1 VGSSTSDSP
10 AKADWTPGSLLGV
23 PRVVILLG
31 VVSLLNDLA
40 GEMVTPLLPL
50 FLVGPLMAPVAVVGL
65 VEGTADSVTALLKVW
80 VGHRSDTMRRRKPYI
95 VLGYGLTAM
104 AKPLLAISALWQE
117 AFGARVLDRAGKGVR
132 GAPRDAAIAD
142 AAPKEILGRA
152 FGVHRAFDTAGA
164 VGGSIFALVL
174 VLAFAGTGA
183 VSLSSFQLIFLVASV
198 PGGVSIA
205 LLILGLREDKP
216 KGDGKE
222 GSARSRKG
230 LVQAL
235 RELPPPV
242 RRFIGISGLFAIG
255 NFTLGLFILR
265 VNEFSS
271 GIAAGLVAYIA
282 FNIVA
287 TAVSIPAGILADKHG
302 RRALVAAGF
311 VLFAVAC
318 VAFAFVSSFEMAF
331 AAFLV
336 YGVYFAV
343 WEASYRAYMG
353 EICPKESR
361 ATALGAQGTV
371 LGILT
376 LPGSALAG
384 VVWSAFGA
392 QWAFMLGAGIA
403 VAALVAFLSMRGPGQ
418 VSTAA

>member
-1 VGSSTSDSP
+1 VASSTSDLP
-10 AKADWTPGSLLGV
+10 GKAAWTPGLLLGV
-23 PRVVILLG
+23 PRVIILLG

-50 FLVGPLMAPVAVVGL
+50 FLIGPLMAPVAVVGL

-95 VLGYGLTAM
+95 VIGYGLTAL
-104 AKPLLAISALWQE
+104 AKPLLAISSLWPE

-132 GAPRDAAIAD
+132 SAPRDAAIAD

-164 VGGSIFALVL
+164 VGGSLFALVL

-198 PGGVSIA
+198 PGALSIG
-205 LLILGLREDKP
+205 LLIVGLKEGKP
-216 KGDGKE
+216 KADGKE
-222 GSARSRKG
+222 GSAHPRKG
-230 LVQAL
+230 LVAAL

-265 VNEFSS
+265 VNEFSG

-287 TAVSIPAGILADKHG
+287 TALSIPAGILADKHG
-302 RRALVAAGF
+302 RRPLVAAGF

-371 LGILT
+371 LGLLT
-376 LPGSALAG
+376 LPGSAMAG
-384 VVWSAFGA
+384 LIWGAFGA
-392 QWAFMLGAGIA
+392 PA
-403 VAALVAFLSMRGPGQ
+403 AFLVGAVIAMVALAAFVTMGPPKA
-418 VSTAA
+418 TAAAP